1 MLKTLT
7 DFKCCQKIIFNKRI
21 NSLNPFHLSNR
32 NTNSYRCLCYENK
45 IQIVH
50 FIYLPQK
57 NIFIIPSLLC
67 SMLINI
73 ITIIMYGD
81 DLETSSQCC
90 ITYLMGLEPFRQI
103 SPKKSD
109 FIQSLDRLTQLD

>member
-1 MLKTLT
+1 MLSK
-7 DFKCCQKIIFNKRI
+7 DYFQQKDHFNSVSPEQSKQIFI
-21 NSLNPFHLSNR
+21 GV
-32 NTNSYRCLCYENK
+32 YAM
-45 IQIVH
+45 IVH

-57 NIFIIPSLLC
+57 NIFIIASLLS

-73 ITIIMYGD
+73 ITMIMYGD